1 MIKAYNGIS
10 PKIHPTSFIA
20 ESAEVIGDVTIGKES
35 SVWFQA
41 VIRGDVN
48 FIRIG
53 DGTNIQ
59 DGCVLHVTS
68 GVWPLII
75 DDDVTAGHRVVLH
88 GCTVNNC
95 VLIGIG
101 SIILDGAV
109 VEKNSII
116 AAGTLVPPRFRVPSG
131 TIVMGVPASVKRE
144 LKPEEFERIKQSA
157 VNYVEYSKAYKVT
170 GISSYG

>member
-1 MIKAYNGIS
+1 MIKPYNGIF

-20 ESAEVIGDVTIGKES
+20 ESAEVIGNVTIGKES

-41 VIRGDVN
+41 VLRGDVN

-75 DDDVTAGHRVVLH
+75 GDDVTAGHRVVLH

-95 VLIGIG
+95 VLVGIG

-131 TIVMGVPASVKRE
+131 TLVMGVPASVKRE
-144 LKPEEFERIKQSA
+144 LKPEEFEHIKQSA
-157 VNYVEYSKAYKVT
+157 VNYVEYLKAYKVT